1 MSRQKWRIFEEKHG
15 LKGRT
20 MEVEPFRHLFQ
31 QKIEKNVKIIVA
43 GITAPDTFLSNKE
56 VHGGPTDPK
65 AHLDPGNLGV
75 TDSHRVSPALVKY
88 NPA

>member
-1 MSRQKWRIFEEKHG
+1 
-15 LKGRT
+15 

-56 VHGGPTDPK
+56 VHGGPTEPK
-65 AHLDPGNLGV
+65 SI
-75 TDSHRVSPALVKY
+75 TSILVIWE
-88 NPA
+88 